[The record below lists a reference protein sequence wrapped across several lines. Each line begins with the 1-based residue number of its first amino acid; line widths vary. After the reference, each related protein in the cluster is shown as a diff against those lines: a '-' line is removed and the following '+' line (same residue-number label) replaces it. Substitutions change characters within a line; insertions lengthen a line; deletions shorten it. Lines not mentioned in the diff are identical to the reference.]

1 MIKRELPVFIVVG
14 LITVAIDF
22 VCYVSLVWI
31 GVGVALAKALGFVA
45 GTVFAYFANRFW
57 TFGHKDVAAGSVPR
71 FAMLYAGTAVT
82 NVVVNSGVLKVLPYS
97 SVAVVC
103 GFVFA
108 TGVSASLNFLGMKF
122 FVYR

>member
-14 LITVAIDF
+14 LVTVAIDF

-31 GVGVALAKALGFVA
+31 GVGVAIAKALGFVA

-57 TFGHKDVAAGSVPR
+57 TFGHRDVAAGSVPR
-71 FAMLYAGTAVT
+71 FAILYAGTAVA
-82 NVVVNSGVLKVLPYS
+82 NVAVNGGLLKVLAYS
-97 SVAVVC
+97 SVAVIC
-103 GFVFA
+103 SFVVA